1 MLVIIVEY
9 HNKLV
14 TKNKSTHPT
23 LNYTTQK

>member
-14 TKNKSTHPT
+14 TKNISTHPT